1 MPLPIGNTAW
11 PPAELAPLRAKWAEW
26 SAWYSNDVAGLSD
39 VYTND
44 QPTYR
49 DGVIKSTAK
58 AVARFFWGE
67 KRTDL
72 TKPAER
78 KLHIP
83 VAADLCQASSDLLF
97 AEAPTVRVDHEEQV
111 AEDGTAAVP
120 ANVSTTRE
128 RLDEIAGPDF
138 HKALASGAETAA
150 ALGGVYLRATWD
162 TSIESHPFVTVV
174 DYDAAY
180 PEFRWGRLIAVTF
193 WRVVKTS
200 NQQVWRHLERHEL
213 DAFGIGVIFHGLYQG
228 TATNLGTLVPLADD
242 PSTEGIP
249 VDEESKVSTL
259 SPGLDVF
266 HWENIAPNRTW
277 RTHPLGKHLGRSD
290 LDGLESLLDALDE
303 AYTSLMRDIRLGKAM
318 LIAPEYML
326 QNNGPGRGSS
336 FEQNEVYSTVKVPPS
351 VNGEG
356 KLPVEMV
363 QFDIRVAD
371 HEQTITLLWNQIIR
385 SAGYSAQTFGEGGDV
400 ATTATEVFAKERR
413 SGLTQGR
420 KGRTVRP
427 VLEALV
433 MKLLQID
440 AVVFNSGAD
449 ASLPIMVELADGVK
463 DDPEALART
472 AQLLFTAQSASVETR
487 VRVINPGKDEP
498 WIEAEVA
505 RILAETGVDPMADP
519 DTIGL
524 DGANLSNQFGGNED
538 AGPA

>member
-1 MPLPIGNTAW
+1 MPLPKNGAAW
-11 PPAELAPLRAKWAEW
+11 PPAELTPLRAKWSEW
-26 SAWYSNDVAGLSD
+26 AGWYSNDVAALAD

-49 DGVIKSTAK
+49 DGVAKAVAK

-78 KLHIP
+78 KLHVPI
-83 VAADLCQASSDLLF
+83 AADLCQASSDLLF
-97 AEAPTVRVDHEEQV
+97 SEAPTVRVDYEDVVNGEGVEQ
-111 AEDGTAAVP
+111 APPT
-120 ANVSTTRE
+120 NVSRTRE
-128 RLDEIAGPDF
+128 RIDEIAGPDF

-162 TSIESHPFVTVV
+162 TAVEDHPFVTVV

-213 DAFGIGVIFHGLYQG
+213 DAFGVGVIFHGLYQG
-228 TATNLGTLVPLADD
+228 TTTNLGTLVPLADD
-242 PSTEGIP
+242 PSTEGLP

-266 HWENIAPNRTW
+266 HWENIAPNRLW

-290 LDGLESLLDALDE
+290 LDGLEYLLDGIDE
-303 AYTSLMRDIRLGKAM
+303 AYTSLMRDVRLGKAM
-318 LIAPEYML
+318 LVVPKGML
-326 QNNGPGRGSS
+326 ENNGPGHGSS
-336 FEQNEVYSTVKVPPS
+336 FAQDEIYSPINAAPGSAADAKMAI
-351 VNGEG
+351 E
-356 KLPVEMV
+356 KV

-400 ATTATEVFAKERR
+400 AVTATEVFAKERR

-427 VLEALV
+427 VLVALV
-433 MKLLQID
+433 EKLLAID
-440 AVVFNSGAD
+440 AAVFNSGAD
-449 ASLPIMVELADGVK
+449 ASLPVSVELADGVK

-472 AQLLFTAQSASVETR
+472 AQLLFTAQAASIETR
-487 VRVINPGKDEP
+487 VRVVNPGKDEP
-498 WIEAEVA
+498 WIKAETE
-505 RILAETGVDPMADP
+505 RILAEVGVDPMADP

-524 DGANLSNQFGGNED
+524 DGANLSDEFGGSDGNTE
-538 AGPA
+538 